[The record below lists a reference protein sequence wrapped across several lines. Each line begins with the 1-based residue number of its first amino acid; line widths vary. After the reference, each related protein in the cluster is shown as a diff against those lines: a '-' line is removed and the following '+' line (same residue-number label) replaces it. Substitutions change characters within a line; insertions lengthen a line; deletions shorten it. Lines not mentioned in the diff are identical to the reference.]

1 MPPAPRP
8 PGFLRRPARRRKRSL
23 QPTKRRP
30 KDSPGPTSCGRCSG
44 RNELARK
51 KADSILKRLFKAFI
65 NPFTVVLI
73 VLAVISFITDYVIV
87 EPEDRDL
94 TAVLI
99 VGIMVFIS
107 GTLRFVQEVRSGNAA
122 ERLQAMVKTTIA
134 VLRDGESR
142 ERPISELVVGDVIRL
157 AAGDMIPA
165 DVRIVETKDLFRQP
179 VIADRRERTDGKVD
193 RRAAADGRQ
202 SRWSATISRSW
213 AVLWSAVRLWPS

>member
-1 MPPAPRP
+1 MRAL
-8 PGFLRRPARRRKRSL
+8 F
-23 QPTKRRP
+23 
-30 KDSPGPTSCGRCSG
+30 G

-107 GTLRFVQEVRSGNAA
+107 GTLPVCAGSALGQRCGTF
-122 ERLQAMVKTTIA
+122 
-134 VLRDGESR
+134 
-142 ERPISELVVGDVIRL
+142 
-157 AAGDMIPA
+157 AGDGQDHHCGLA
-165 DVRIVETKDLFRQP
+165 
-179 VIADRRERTDGKVD
+179 
-193 RRAAADGRQ
+193 
-202 SRWSATISRSW
+202 
-213 AVLWSAVRLWPS
+213 

>member
-8 PGFLRRPARRRKRSL
+8 PGFLRRPARRRKEVFAAYETTPQG
-23 QPTKRRP
+23 QPRP
-30 KDSPGPTSCGRCSG
+30 DIMRALFG

-157 AAGDMIPA
+157 AA
-165 DVRIVETKDLFRQP
+165 
-179 VIADRRERTDGKVD
+179 
-193 RRAAADGRQ
+193 
-202 SRWSATISRSW
+202 AT
-213 AVLWSAVRLWPS
+213 